1 MWVYTGT
8 KMKPNRKYLTVAE
21 LADLL
26 RLNPITVAN
35 MARAGR
41 IPSYKFGG
49 RVCFTIED
57 VEAYIKSR
65 RRPSRDELAD
75 EAARRLSGV
84 A

>member
-1 MWVYTGT
+1 MVA
-8 KMKPNRKYLTVAE
+8 KQKYLTVAE
-21 LADLL
+21 VADLL
-26 RLNPITVAN
+26 RLNKLTVAN
-35 MARAGR
+35 MARQGR

-49 RVCFTIED
+49 SVMFAVDDI
-57 VEAYIKSR
+57 EAYIKSR

>member
-1 MWVYTGT
+1 MIA
-8 KMKPNRKYLTVAE
+8 KQKYITIKE
-21 LADLL
+21 LAELL

-49 RVCFTIED
+49 RVMFTVED
-57 VEAYIKSR
+57 VEAYIKSS
-65 RRPSRDELAD
+65 RRPSRNEIAD

-84 A
+84 V

>member
-1 MWVYTGT
+1 MIA
-8 KMKPNRKYLTVAE
+8 KQKYITIKE
-21 LADLL
+21 LAELL

-49 RVCFTIED
+49 RVMFTVED
-57 VEAYIKSR
+57 VEAYIKSS
-65 RRPSRDELAD
+65 RRPSRNEIAD